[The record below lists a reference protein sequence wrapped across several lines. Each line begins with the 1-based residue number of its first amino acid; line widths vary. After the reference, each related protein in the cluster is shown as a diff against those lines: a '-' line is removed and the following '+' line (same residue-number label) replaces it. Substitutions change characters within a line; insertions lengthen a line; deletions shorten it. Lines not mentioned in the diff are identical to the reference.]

1 VTERRSSADLG
12 SAAET
17 MLSSF
22 PFPER
27 DWESDARALEARLS
41 ASVRGSTDAALLAA
55 PLPSEPAEPTSAP
68 ATTTPLAS
76 SGVRTQSLA
85 EMARRSVEQ
94 KQATERAIAR
104 ESLALAAQSRPT
116 SEQAAV
122 LREAVS
128 AVRAVQAPPAPA
140 DANAAPSAGA
150 AAVSAR
156 GPLASAKA
164 QTSWPK
170 LGLVAGAF
178 ALAAGVFLWLRQPA
192 PAPLVGTALQPA
204 AEQPKPE
211 SPSALAPAP
220 GGGADR
226 AAAAEPAAVAVDPST
241 LSQEGTAQTADSKH
255 SKVAAA
261 AASAAPAVSASA
273 AGPSPEKLVLED
285 DPPSAAPTAA
295 VAEKPIEKALPPDP
309 ALRPADST
317 GGAIPVKPSTG
328 AVQAALGAVMSGA
341 RHCVAGDD
349 AASSAVVVFASDGRV
364 ESVTVHGPAAGKPSG
379 TCIEGQLSR
388 ARVQPFAASSF
399 SINATVRPD

>member
-94 KQATERAIAR
+94 KQATGRAIAR

-140 DANAAPSAGA
+140 E
-150 AAVSAR
+150 R
-156 GPLASAKA
+156 
-164 QTSWPK
+164 T
-170 LGLVAGAF
+170 
-178 ALAAGVFLWLRQPA
+178 LRQARA
-192 PAPLVGTALQPA
+192 P
-204 AEQPKPE
+204 
-211 SPSALAPAP
+211 
-220 GGGADR
+220 
-226 AAAAEPAAVAVDPST
+226 
-241 LSQEGTAQTADSKH
+241 
-255 SKVAAA
+255 
-261 AASAAPAVSASA
+261 
-273 AGPSPEKLVLED
+273 
-285 DPPSAAPTAA
+285 PPSARAGRSR
-295 VAEKPIEKALPPDP
+295 VRKHK
-309 ALRPADST
+309 RRGRS
-317 GGAIPVKPSTG
+317 
-328 AVQAALGAVMSGA
+328 SG
-341 RHCVAGDD
+341 
-349 AASSAVVVFASDGRV
+349 S
-364 ESVTVHGPAAGKPSG
+364 
-379 TCIEGQLSR
+379 LR
-388 ARVQPFAASSF
+388 ARSPWLLVYFCG
-399 SINATVRPD
+399 